1 MAEYNKQRYYWIKLT
16 DRFMTSDT
24 VDFLMEQKDGANY
37 VVLYQMLCLKTVNND
52 GKLTRQIGE
61 LIIPYDEEKIQRDM
75 KWFSIDTIRVAMQL
89 YKKLGLIY
97 EQENGVLRT
106 FGCSK
111 NVKTSKRDRSSLKY
125 KDWRAA
131 VFKRD
136 KYTCKMCGSKKNLQA
151 HHIIPWRDCNENQK
165 YNVDNGITL
174 CENCHLKAHNGNWR
188 T

>member
-97 EQENGVLRT
+97 EQ
-106 FGCSK
+106 K
-111 NVKTSKRDRSSLKY
+111 
-125 KDWRAA
+125 
-131 VFKRD
+131 
-136 KYTCKMCGSKKNLQA
+136 
-151 HHIIPWRDCNENQK
+151 
-165 YNVDNGITL
+165 NGILRISNFDKLIGSQTISAMKKQEQL
-174 CENCHLKAHNGNWR
+174 ANRGGIKVEKIPPDIEKEIKI
-188 T
+188 

>member
-97 EQENGVLRT
+97 EQDNGVLRISN
-106 FGCSK
+106 F
-111 NVKTSKRDRSSLKY
+111 
-125 KDWRAA
+125 
-131 VFKRD
+131 D
-136 KYTCKMCGSKKNLQA
+136 KLIGSQTISAMKKQQQLANRGG
-151 HHIIPWRDCNENQK
+151 IKVEKIPPDIEK
-165 YNVDNGITL
+165 EI
-174 CENCHLKAHNGNWR
+174 KI
-188 T
+188 

>member
-97 EQENGVLRT
+97 EQDNGVLRISN
-106 FGCSK
+106 F
-111 NVKTSKRDRSSLKY
+111 
-125 KDWRAA
+125 
-131 VFKRD
+131 D
-136 KYTCKMCGSKKNLQA
+136 KLIGSQTISAMKKQEQLANRGG
-151 HHIIPWRDCNENQK
+151 IKVEKIPPDIDKEK
-165 YNVDNGITL
+165 EI
-174 CENCHLKAHNGNWR
+174 KI
-188 T
+188 

>member
-97 EQENGVLRT
+97 EQDNGVLRISN
-106 FGCSK
+106 F
-111 NVKTSKRDRSSLKY
+111 
-125 KDWRAA
+125 
-131 VFKRD
+131 D
-136 KYTCKMCGSKKNLQA
+136 KLIGSQTISAMKKQEQLANRGG
-151 HHIIPWRDCNENQK
+151 IKVEKIPPDIEK
-165 YNVDNGITL
+165 EI
-174 CENCHLKAHNGNWR
+174 KI
-188 T
+188 

>member
-97 EQENGVLRT
+97 EQENGFLRISNFEKLIGSQT
-106 FGCSK
+106 ISAMKKQEQLANRGGIK
-111 NVKTSKRDRSSLKY
+111 VEKIPPDI
-125 KDWRAA
+125 
-131 VFKRD
+131 D
-136 KYTCKMCGSKKNLQA
+136 KEKEIK
-151 HHIIPWRDCNENQK
+151 I
-165 YNVDNGITL
+165 
-174 CENCHLKAHNGNWR
+174 
-188 T
+188 